1 MSIKIYITESQKK
14 ALILEKQ
21 NEQIGE
27 TLKNNENF
35 AKEVLQN
42 TTKQTGIDFKF
53 LFTWGAGIGG
63 FMEPVSDFMRGE
75 FPTLDTASSSLL
87 LTAVF
92 CTIFL
97 ENYEVTKKL
106 LVAVKEKNLKTEFT
120 TTFKKASELKTTFVQ
135 FLESLGISM
144 SKLVNMLSY
153 TFIIP
158 ILSILIDFSQSGEMN
173 WSDIKEIAIR
183 LSSFGVITLSSKA
196 ISVFLRKLFVRF
208 SNLN

>member
-42 TTKQTGIDFKF
+42 TTKQTGLDFKF
-53 LFTWGAGIGG
+53 LFTWGAGIGA
-63 FMEPVSDFMRGE
+63 FLEPVSDFVKGE
-75 FPTLDTASSSLL
+75 FPNMSEPSMYLL
-87 LTAVF
+87 LASVF
-92 CTIFL
+92 CTIFI
-97 ENYEVTKKL
+97 ESFDVTKILINKI
-106 LVAVKEKNLKTEFT
+106 KQKDLKSEFT
-120 TTFKKASELKTTFVQ
+120 STFKKAYELKTVFVQ
-135 FLESLGISM
+135 FLESLGVSM

-158 ILSILIDFSQSGEMN
+158 ILSILLNLTQTGTMN
-173 WSDIKEIAIR
+173 SSDIKELSIR
-183 LSSFGVITLSSKA
+183 LASFGVLTLSSKG
-196 ISVFLRKLFVRF
+196 ISVFLKKIFERFRKI
-208 SNLN
+208 